1 MGAGRDSLYPFVRF
15 SREEWGRLPA
25 DRAFSLSDEEVRGIE
40 PRLSPEEAR
49 LIAALFGPRI
59 GVDPQDMPGWSSLLL
74 GPLVRGTEVTV
85 K

>member
-1 MGAGRDSLYPFVRF
+1 VQDGATAPPPARVANDGVIPPGATMPQSADVL
-15 SREEWGRLPA
+15 RLA
-25 DRAFSLSDEEVRGIE
+25 N
-40 PRLSPEEAR
+40 SPEEAR

>member
-1 MGAGRDSLYPFVRF
+1 VQDGSSSPPPARVANDGILPPANAGNVTTTSSAQDVL
-15 SREEWGRLPA
+15 RLA
-25 DRAFSLSDEEVRGIE
+25 N
-40 PRLSPEEAR
+40 SPEEAR